1 VRSGAGPFPALRSGR
16 PPALVLLDL
25 DGFKEVNDTCGHEAG
40 DRVLQEVAKRVLG
53 AFDRDCLV
61 ARLGGD
67 EFAVLVTGSA
77 RGRLPESVRKL
88 GHDLRRPISLG
99 PITVLTDASIGT
111 AVPTNGDTTPTDLLR
126 RADRAMYRAKSGSI
140 AAGRGPGAGRQTTR
154 LLALGAEH
162 DVVPAGHAGPPVTR
176 PGDPVPGG

>member
-1 VRSGAGPFPALRSGR
+1 LVEAIESALRSGR

-25 DGFKEVNDTCGHEAG
+25 DGFKEVNDICGHEAG

-53 AFDRDCLV
+53 AFDGDCLV

-88 GHDLRRPISLG
+88 RQDLRRSISLG
-99 PITVLTDASIGT
+99 ATTVLTDASIGA
-111 AVPTNGDTTPTDLLR
+111 AVPTNGETSSTDLLS

-140 AAGRGPGAGRQTTR
+140 NAGRRTTR